1 MKNFIRSSLP
11 KALMKLSVPGAES
24 EDILSSVQKELEE
37 KLYTAEH
44 SVAILRFLVTISNTL
59 IYLFLMDKSHSIPT
73 LAWFVIVTAT
83 LYSLVI
89 IIFKPYR
96 KHQILLASFYISG
109 TDAVFI
115 SIWILATGGFY
126 SPFYLVFYVSIIA
139 IALRYS
145 NKVTIRTAIIYSILY
160 IAVISYSEPILTH
173 LADVLARVNHLLLI
187 SVLASM
193 LSREV
198 LNQINAKVAL
208 KKSEEELRKRELA
221 LKEMNELLEERIKE
235 RTEELNNS
243 NKALLR
249 INEDLDNFV
258 YTTSHDLKSPIMNME
273 ALVGIAFQEDAGK
286 GPEREEAK
294 SRIYNSLNR
303 MKGTIS
309 QLAQVAKAQKEV
321 YDDVELINFKEIVDE
336 VIADNNEVIKN
347 AGASIET
354 DFAKDTISISRTT
367 IKSIVYNFISN
378 AIKYRS
384 PERAPLIKLTT
395 QLCDKELILSVQDN
409 GLGIDLAKNRD
420 KMFTIFKRF
429 HDNVEGAG
437 IGLYMVKR
445 MIEKNN
451 GKIEVESK
459 VDKGT
464 TFKVIFPRG

>member
-11 KALMKLSVPGAES
+11 KALMKLSGSGAES
-24 EDILSSVQKELEE
+24 EDVLSSVRKELEE

-59 IYLFLMDKSHSIPT
+59 IYLFLMDKSHSIPA

-109 TDAVFI
+109 TDAIFI

-145 NKVTIRTAIIYSILY
+145 NKVTIRTAIIYSVLY

-273 ALVGIAFQEDAGK
+273 ALVGIAFQDTGN
-286 GPEREEAK
+286 GPERDEAK

-347 AGASIET
+347 AGAHIET

-395 QLCDKELILSVQDN
+395 QSYNKELILCVQDN
-409 GLGIDLAKNRD
+409 GLGIDLARNRD
-420 KMFTIFKRF
+420 KLFTIFKRF

-451 GKIEVESK
+451 GKIEVESE